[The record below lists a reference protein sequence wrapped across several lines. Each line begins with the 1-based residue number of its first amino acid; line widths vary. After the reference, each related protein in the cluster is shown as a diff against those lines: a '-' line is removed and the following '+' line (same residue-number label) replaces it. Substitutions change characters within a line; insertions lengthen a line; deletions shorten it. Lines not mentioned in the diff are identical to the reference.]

1 MDIPIALVEIL
12 FFVLVCGLGWLAWYS
27 LRRDSSNADG
37 SGGMARDSTIGA
49 YARRS
54 KELAAQRE
62 AELPPT
68 PATGSAKLAEVHLD
82 MPETRIG
89 Q

>member
-12 FFVLVCGLGWLAWYS
+12 FFVLVCGLGWLVWYS
-27 LRRDSSNADG
+27 LRPDSGNG
-37 SGGMARDSTIGA
+37 SGSGDDARDSTTGA

-54 KELAAQRE
+54 KELAAQRD

-68 PATGSAKLAEVHLD
+68 PASSSAKPAEVQLQ

>member
-1 MDIPIALVEIL
+1 MDIRIALIEVTI
-12 FFVLVCGLGWLAWYS
+12 FVVACGLGWLVWYS
-27 LRRDSSNADG
+27 LRRDSSNASG
-37 SGGMARDSTIGA
+37 SAGLAHDSTTGA

-54 KELAAQRE
+54 KELAAHRE

-68 PATGSAKLAEVHLD
+68 PATPSAKAPEGQLK